1 MAGGTKRLPR
11 AVREQQMLDAAVDA
25 FARNGFHD
33 TSMDAIAAA
42 AKISKPMLYLYYGSK
57 EELFAACIHREG
69 LRFVEAIAPAGNPNL
84 TPHEQ
89 VRVALKAFLD
99 FVDQNRRSW
108 RVLYRQAIAQ
118 QAFASQVESSR
129 ERLIE
134 LTAKLL
140 ESSTKNPDP
149 NTNFNIMAV
158 ALIGA
163 GEAVADRLTDG
174 QIEVDEALE
183 LLDNLAWRGLAGKK
197 KEPAGG
203 PSPADPTDP
212 DSVAADD
219 TAALGPS

>member
-11 AVREQQMLDAAVDA
+11 AVREQQMLDAAVEA
-25 FARNGFHD
+25 FADNGFHD
-33 TSMDAIAAA
+33 TSMDSIAAA

-57 EELFAACIHREG
+57 DELFAACVHREG
-69 LRFVEAIAPAGNPNL
+69 LRFVEAIAPAGDPNL
-84 TPHEQ
+84 SPHEQ
-89 VRVALKAFLD
+89 VSVALKSFLD
-99 FVDQNRRSW
+99 FVDHNRRSW

-118 QAFASQVESSR
+118 QAFAGQVESSR

-149 NTNFNIMAV
+149 GTNFNIMAV

-163 GEAVADRLTDG
+163 GEAVADRIADG
-174 QIEVDEALE
+174 QIAVDEAAE

-197 KEPAGG
+197 KEP
-203 PSPADPTDP
+203 
-212 DSVAADD
+212 DS
-219 TAALGPS
+219 G